1 MGTYLDRAKRHQL
14 ARTAEDACPGLA
26 FNLRRLR
33 QGLEWMLQAWTTNP
47 LPWPEDLRR
56 RFAFSLDLWI
66 LLEEMTRKIYSWD
79 GCPMEP
85 DGCDPEGPVVCD
97 VCISSVE
104 PAPPAG
110 QQQMFNLT
118 SRH

>member
-33 QGLEWMLQAWTTNP
+33 QGLEWMTRVWTTDP
-47 LPWPEDLRR
+47 LRPEDLRR
-56 RFAFSLDLWI
+56 QFAFSLDCWA
-66 LLEEMTRKIYSWD
+66 LLEEMTREIYGWD

-97 VCISSVE
+97 VCVPRSQ
-104 PAPPAG
+104 PAAPAG
-110 QQQMFNLT
+110 QQQLFNVMP
-118 SRH
+118 RH